1 MGMEKEEASVAEP
14 KKTAETA
21 GRRGDSWRRLLLI
34 TCLFSLTLPYVLSR
48 VGWSSTPAWPLGD
61 IVTVD
66 IKAIEIQKKKL
77 LGGLLSPDF
86 DEQSCVSRYQSPS
99 YRKAS
104 PFLPSS
110 YLAARLRKYEAL
122 HKKCGP
128 NTPLYKK
135 SIELLKLN
143 RSVDHLECNYVIWTP
158 FNGLG
163 NRMLTLASSFLYALL
178 TNRVLLIHETRESID
193 LFCEPF
199 PGTSWILPSDF
210 PVNLRW
216 ITRDSPL
223 IYGNMVKNN
232 TINYSANASAEWV
245 PPYVYLYLMDNY
257 KHFDG
262 LFFCDDD
269 QTYLDKVNWIVVH
282 SDIYF
287 VPGFFLSTR
296 HEDEL
301 QRLFPAKD
309 TVFHHLGRY
318 LFHPTNTVWGLV
330 TRYFDSYLA
339 QAGERIGL
347 QIRTFKWPPVSF
359 EEFYKQVMSCA
370 LQENLLP
377 NVTNEDGFS
386 LSRSSNVTGSKAV
399 LVVSL
404 YAKYYEE
411 IKSMYYAH
419 PVATGDVISVYQPT
433 HEEKQHTEQ
442 HGHNQRALAE
452 IYLLSLVDVL
462 VTSPFSTFGYVSQ
475 GLGGLTPWI
484 LLPPWREKAADPPC
498 RRVLSMEPCFL
509 NPFRFDC
516 RAKKEA
522 DPGSLLQFITHCEDK
537 AIAVKLVN

>member
-14 KKTAETA
+14 KKAAETA

-99 YRKAS
+99 YRKTS

-163 NRMLTLASSFLYALL
+163 NRMLTLASAFLYALL

-296 HEDEL
+296 HEEEL

-359 EEFYKQVMSCA
+359 DEFYKQVMSCA

-419 PVATGDVISVYQPT
+419 PVANGDVISVYQPT

-522 DPGSLLQFITHCEDK
+522 DPGSLVQFITHCEDK